1 MKKKILIITLLGAI
15 ISILIYFYTKNDEIT
30 IVSLGDGLAIGMT
43 PYNIKGYSYND
54 YLKEHYENIHQ
65 LKNYI
70 PEFAEAGT
78 TTKELIYKIKE
89 NKSLTTKEETID
101 IKHAI
106 NEANILTLAIGMDE
120 LHSKKFT
127 REVITEYQKD
137 LTELLNLIKTL
148 NYNTVIIIGLYPTNN
163 REILTIA
170 KLNAYIRDI
179 ALSNNFLYLDIT
191 SIKDHPEYFLNPQS
205 YYINYQ
211 GHSYIY
217 HEIKQLI
224 S

>member
-1 MKKKILIITLLGAI
+1 MKKKLLILTLVGSL

-30 IVSLGDGLAIGMT
+30 IVSLGDGLAVGMT

-54 YLKEHYENIHQ
+54 YLKEHFENIHQ

-70 PEFAEAGT
+70 SEFSGAGT

-89 NKSLTTKEETID
+89 NKNITSKDEPID

-120 LHSKKFT
+120 LHAKNFT
-127 REVITEYQKD
+127 REVINEYQKD
-137 LTELLNLIKTL
+137 VTELLNILKTL
-148 NYNTVIIIGLYPTNN
+148 NYNTVIVIGLYPTNN

-170 KLNAYIRDI
+170 KINAYLRDV
-179 ALSNNFLYLDIT
+179 ALKNNFLFLDIT
-191 SIKDHPEYFLNPQS
+191 SLKDHPEYFLNSNS

-217 HEIKQLI
+217 NEIKRLI